1 MVTGWNNPDVHATPP
16 AQQAQELR
24 KFSSGAQSIG
34 KETVVIH
41 HRNIQHPATA
51 TAGSSAAD
59 MVATFLVAWEDAANS
74 YERLLAAGLA
84 QSDHEL
90 ARDQDYARLLNAGQC
105 ILWIGGH
112 RATAQAARL
121 IARQVPEGSAE
132 HFDRLW
138 CGLMPQG
145 SG

>member
-1 MVTGWNNPDVHATPP
+1 M
-16 AQQAQELR
+16 
-24 KFSSGAQSIG
+24 
-34 KETVVIH
+34 IH
-41 HRNIQHPATA
+41 HRNMPHPASD

-59 MVATFLVAWEDAANS
+59 LVATFLVAWEDAAIS
-74 YERLLAAGLA
+74 YERLLATGLA
-84 QSDHEL
+84 KGDHEL
-90 ARDQDYARLLNAGQC
+90 VRDLNYARLLKAGQC

-112 RATAQAARL
+112 RATAHAARL

-138 CGLMPQG
+138 CGLLPQG

>member
-1 MVTGWNNPDVHATPP
+1 MSD
-16 AQQAQELR
+16 
-24 KFSSGAQSIG
+24 I
-34 KETVVIH
+34 
-41 HRNIQHPATA
+41 
-51 TAGSSAAD
+51 AGSSAAD
-59 MVATFLVAWEDAANS
+59 LVATFLIAWEDATIS

-90 ARDQDYARLLNAGQC
+90 ARDQNYARLLTAGQC

-112 RATAQAARL
+112 RAIAHAARL
-121 IARQVPEGSAE
+121 IARQVPEGSAQ

>member
-1 MVTGWNNPDVHATPP
+1 LVTGWNNPDVHATPP

-41 HRNIQHPATA
+41 HRNMQHPATD

-59 MVATFLVAWEDAANS
+59 LVATFLVAWENAAIS
-74 YERLLAAGLA
+74 YERLLATGLA

-90 ARDQDYARLLNAGQC
+90 ARDQNYTRLLKAGQC

-112 RATAQAARL
+112 RATAHAARL
-121 IARQVPEGSAE
+121 IARQVPEGSTE

>member
-1 MVTGWNNPDVHATPP
+1 MVTGWNNPDVHATPQPNKTECPMAVAP
-16 AQQAQELR
+16 AQSNR
-24 KFSSGAQSIG
+24 KGTI
-34 KETVVIH
+34 VIH
-41 HRNIQHPATA
+41 HRNMPHPATDI
-51 TAGSSAAD
+51 AGSSAAD
-59 MVATFLVAWEDAANS
+59 LVATFLVAWENAAIS
-74 YERLLAAGLA
+74 YERLLATGLA

-90 ARDQDYARLLNAGQC
+90 ARDHNYARLLKAGQC

-112 RATAQAARL
+112 RATAHAARL
-121 IARQVPEGSAE
+121 IARQAPEGSTE

>member
-1 MVTGWNNPDVHATPP
+1 MP
-16 AQQAQELR
+16 
-24 KFSSGAQSIG
+24 
-34 KETVVIH
+34 
-41 HRNIQHPATA
+41 HPTTDSADP
-51 TAGSSAAD
+51 SAAD
-59 MVATFLVAWEDAANS
+59 LVATFLVALEDAAIS
-74 YERLLAAGLA
+74 YERLLATGLA

-90 ARDQDYARLLNAGQC
+90 ARDQNYARLLKAGQC

-112 RATAQAARL
+112 RATAPAARL
-121 IARQVPEGSAE
+121 IAKQVPEGSAE